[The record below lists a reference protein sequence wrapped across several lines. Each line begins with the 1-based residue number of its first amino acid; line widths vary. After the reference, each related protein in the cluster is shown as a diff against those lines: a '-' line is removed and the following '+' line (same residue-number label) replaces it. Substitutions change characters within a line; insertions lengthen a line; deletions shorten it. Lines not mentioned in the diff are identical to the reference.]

1 MSEEIESK
9 GLKIENDFESVI
21 AKNNG
26 NRKFLISVSFFIIVF
41 TVYYYYGYQK
51 FKILEAKLMTTITLE
66 RNILHDIDE
75 KIKQS
80 KLTFHEF
87 RNTLNELETSHKI
100 LTEVV
105 NQPLEQKMDI
115 NEDYALVEVEHLLII
130 ARYNIQL
137 GNDMKTALSAMEAA
151 SARLNGL
158 RDPMSSSVQEQL
170 TADMNK
176 LRSLSQ
182 PDLGG
187 LGLSLSDLISRV
199 DQLPL
204 KEYAA
209 VEKLEISSEQN
220 EDKSKGIKNFFT
232 LVLNEVKSLVVITR
246 DSELSQI
253 RLLPDQIYFL
263 RSNLKIELA
272 NARFAVFN
280 RDTNNFHISIR
291 RVEVW
296 LNEYFDLSDAS
307 SKNIYDSLM
316 EMKNL
321 ELEILRIDISS
332 SLESVRALMRSQGEV
347 SSRTTDDRLDM
358 IQ

>member
-137 GNDMKTALSAMEAA
+137 GNDMETALSAMEAA

-158 RDPMSSSVQEQL
+158 LDPMSSSVRDQL

-176 LRSLSQ
+176 LRSLRQ

-246 DSELSQI
+246 DSDLSQT

-347 SSRTTDDRLDM
+347 SSRTTDDRLDT

>member
-26 NRKFLISVSFFIIVF
+26 NRKFLISVSFFIIVS
-41 TVYYYYGYQK
+41 TVYYYGYQQ

-66 RNILHDIDE
+66 RNTLHDIDE

-80 KLTFHEF
+80 KLIFHEF

-137 GNDMKTALSAMEAA
+137 GNDMGTALSAMEAA

-158 RDPMSSSVQEQL
+158 LDPMSSSVRDQL

-176 LRSLSQ
+176 LRSLRQ

-209 VEKLEISSEQN
+209 VEKLETSSEQN

-232 LVLNEVKSLVVITR
+232 LVLNEVKKLVVITR
-246 DSELSQI
+246 DSELSQT

-316 EMKNL
+316 KMKNL

-332 SLESVRALMRSQGEV
+332 SLESVRALMRFQGEV
-347 SSRTTDDRLDM
+347 SSRTTDDRSNT

>member
-9 GLKIENDFESVI
+9 GLKTENDFESVI

-41 TVYYYYGYQK
+41 TAYYYGHQQ

-204 KEYAA
+204 KEYVA
-209 VEKLEISSEQN
+209 VEKLEMSSKQN

-316 EMKNL
+316 KMKNL

-347 SSRTTDDRLDM
+347 SSRTTDDRLDT

>member
-41 TVYYYYGYQK
+41 TVYYYYGYQQ

-137 GNDMKTALSAMEAA
+137 GNDMETALSAMEAA

-158 RDPMSSSVQEQL
+158 LDPMSSSVRDQL

-176 LRSLSQ
+176 LRSLRQ

-209 VEKLEISSEQN
+209 VEKLEIRSEQN

-246 DSELSQI
+246 DSDLSQT

-280 RDTNNFHISIR
+280 LSLIHI
-291 RVEVW
+291 
-296 LNEYFDLSDAS
+296 
-307 SKNIYDSLM
+307 
-316 EMKNL
+316 
-321 ELEILRIDISS
+321 
-332 SLESVRALMRSQGEV
+332 
-347 SSRTTDDRLDM
+347 
-358 IQ
+358 

>member
-26 NRKFLISVSFFIIVF
+26 NRKFLISVSFFIIVS
-41 TVYYYYGYQK
+41 TVYYYGYQQ

-66 RNILHDIDE
+66 RNTLHDIDE

-80 KLTFHEF
+80 KLIFHEF

-137 GNDMKTALSAMEAA
+137 GNDMGTALSAMEAA

-158 RDPMSSSVQEQL
+158 LDPMSSSVRDQL

-176 LRSLSQ
+176 LRSLRQ

-204 KEYAA
+204 QEYAA
-209 VEKLEISSEQN
+209 VEKLETSSEQN

-232 LVLNEVKSLVVITR
+232 LVLNEVKKLVVITR
-246 DSELSQI
+246 DSELSQT

-316 EMKNL
+316 KMKNL

-332 SLESVRALMRSQGEV
+332 SLESVRALMRFQGEV
-347 SSRTTDDRLDM
+347 SSRTTDDRSNT